1 MSLFDYL
8 EIYPGSKTTH
18 FRRLA
23 EVTGIDFRDM
33 LFFDDEHRN
42 AEVHTKLGVKFVH
55 VGPQG
60 LNRATFN
67 RGIQEWIKSR

>member
-1 MSLFDYL
+1 MKHAVLTSKALFDYL

-33 LFFDDEHRN
+33 C
-42 AEVHTKLGVKFVH
+42 T
-55 VGPQG
+55 
-60 LNRATFN
+60 
-67 RGIQEWIKSR
+67 